1 MSSFTEV
8 RIVTERLELR
18 EFGPQDATMVKALVA
33 AGDRTS
39 LPPGAPSRRSDVDA
53 WLADGVHRHRLEGG
67 GVHLMI
73 LERTPGEL
81 VGAISLFKTDWEAR
95 SSEVGYGVRPDR
107 RGRGYASEAVA
118 AVAQWAL
125 AAGGMQRIQLC
136 AVTGNL
142 PSLRVAEKAGFRR
155 EGTLRRAQ
163 LEDDGLH
170 DLAVFSLLD
179 DDPGVRQTLHPEGG
193 DLGRLGTAEVT
204 AGARGGPL
212 PGEDAHEEGWRWVR
226 WPSWSKMHR
235 ISAGPS
241 WAPKACGIMVENS
254 AAWPVSTRIVRSP
267 SRSMTVPDRTVN
279 QSRRDGPVA
288 RRGRTG
294 APAA

>member
-1 MSSFTEV
+1 VSSFTEA

-18 EFGPQDATMVKALVA
+18 EFGPQDAAVVKALVA

-39 LPPGAPSRRSDVDA
+39 LPPGAPSQRPDVDA
-53 WLADGVHRHRLEGG
+53 WLAEGVHRHRLEGG

-73 LERTPGEL
+73 LERASGEL
-81 VGAISLFKTDWEAR
+81 VGAISLFRTDWEAR

-118 AVAQWAL
+118 AVAQWVL
-125 AAGGMQRIQLC
+125 AEGGMQRIQLC

-179 DDPGVRQTLHPEGG
+179 DDP
-193 DLGRLGTAEVT
+193 
-204 AGARGGPL
+204 AR
-212 PGEDAHEEGWRWVR
+212 
-226 WPSWSKMHR
+226 S
-235 ISAGPS
+235 
-241 WAPKACGIMVENS
+241 
-254 AAWPVSTRIVRSP
+254 
-267 SRSMTVPDRTVN
+267 
-279 QSRRDGPVA
+279 
-288 RRGRTG
+288 
-294 APAA
+294 